1 MPQEHLQHLSKEH
14 HPIRLQRILFAT
26 DFSPT
31 AAMALPYAAALAR
44 RFHAEICVTHV
55 IPPDEFN
62 DIPQS
67 ERDATLDR
75 MKLSAGERIKT
86 LLTSS
91 HFSEIPFRIL
101 LEHGDILDV
110 ISALVEKHGIDLI
123 VAGSHGRHG
132 IHKLLSPPVEEGIAQ
147 AAACPAMLIGPQ
159 AEIDPQ
165 AKLDLKR
172 ILYATDFSADSVPA
186 LDYAYSL
193 ANAYHADLYIFH
205 VAENIWKEP
214 LSTRATPEE
223 FCRMRLLENGLPQ
236 NEQGVQPKYL
246 VDFGPAESL
255 ILETAQKRDVQLI
268 VVSVPASSHPHLS
281 SHLPGPMA
289 YNLAS
294 HARCPVLGVRSATQ
308 YAEKFAPKHAS

>member
-1 MPQEHLQHLSKEH
+1 MPQTHL
-14 HPIRLQRILFAT
+14 PIRLHRILFAT

-31 AAMALPYAAALAR
+31 AAMALPYAAAIAR
-44 RFHAEICVTHV
+44 RFHAEIYVTHV
-55 IPPDEFN
+55 IPPDAYQ
-62 DIPQS
+62 DIQPS
-67 ERDATLDR
+67 ERDATLLQ
-75 MKLSAGERIKT
+75 MKQSAEQRIKT

-91 HFSEIPFRIL
+91 HFSEISFQIL
-101 LEHGDILDV
+101 LEHGDILEV
-110 ISALVEKHGIDLI
+110 ISTLVDKHSIDLI

-132 IHKLLSPPVEEGIAQ
+132 IHKMLSPPVEEGIAQ
-147 AAACPAMLIGPQ
+147 AARCPALLVGPQ

-172 ILYATDFSADSVPA
+172 ILYATDFAAESGPA
-186 LDYAYSL
+186 LDYAYTL
-193 ANAYHADLYIFH
+193 ANAYDADLYIFH

-214 LSTRATPEE
+214 LSTQLTPED

-236 NEQGVQPKYL
+236 NEQGVEPKYL

-255 ILETAQKRDVQLI
+255 ILEAAQKRDVQLI
-268 VVSVPASSHPHLS
+268 VVSVPATTHPHLS

-294 HARCPVLGVRSATQ
+294 HARCPVLGVRSTAQ
-308 YAEKFAPKHAS
+308 AAERFAPKHAS